1 MVPHTGHLT
10 LFLVRQQ
17 RSFASGLLAA
27 GLGAFLVTP
36 LDVVKTRIQT
46 GGSGYRGIGEALC
59 KIYDGE
65 GVRALFR
72 GASCRVMVMAPL
84 FGIAQMVYFIG
95 VAEKL
100 GIGQGGG
107 PNALYNFRSPFALL
121 KTA

>member
-1 MVPHTGHLT
+1 MKT
-10 LFLVRQQ
+10 LFF
-17 RSFASGLLAA
+17 SFASGLLAA

-36 LDVVKTRIQT
+36 LDT

-65 GVRALFR
+65 GLRALFR

-107 PNALYNFRSPFALL
+107 PNALYNFRSSFALL